1 MDTIADILVIG
12 GGVNGAGIARD
23 AAGRGCSVIL
33 CEQGDLASAT
43 SSASTKLFH
52 GGLRYLE
59 SYDFRLVRKALIE
72 REVLL
77 ANMPHIAH
85 PMRFVLPHMRGMRPK
100 WLLRLGLFL
109 YDHLGGRKRLPG
121 TCVLD
126 LRDDV
131 AGRALKPGF
140 RTAFEYSDGW
150 VDDARLVVLNARDA
164 ADKGAEIRTRTKVI
178 AARRDGDAWLVTLRR
193 GEAETQVR
201 ARVLINAAGP
211 WVNIVT
217 EQALGET
224 PPDPVRLVRGSHI
237 VVPRLFDHDRAYFF
251 QNADGRIMFAIPYH
265 QDFTV
270 IGTTDVDHSGDPAGA
285 TCSEDEI
292 NYLCAAASE
301 YFATP
306 VRPTDVVWTFSGVRP
321 LDDAGDGKASAA
333 SRDYH
338 IRIDAGPPPLLTIY
352 GGKITTYRK
361 LAEQVVEHL
370 GRWLDLNGHAWTA
383 NAPLPGGDFEFDG
396 QAALTARLMA
406 DYPFLAASNAAR
418 LIAAYGKDAWQMLG
432 GATSPGD
439 LGRDFGAGLSEVEI
453 RWMITR
459 EWAETAED
467 ILWRRSKCGLSMD
480 AAQIAA
486 LEQWLKETKP

>member
-23 AAGRGCSVIL
+23 ASGRGLSVIL

-77 ANMPHIAH
+77 ANMPHISH
-85 PMRFVLPHMRGMRPK
+85 PMRFVLPHMQGMRPK

-121 TCVLD
+121 TRVLD
-126 LRDDV
+126 LRQDK

-150 VDDARLVVLNARDA
+150 VNDARLVVLNARDA
-164 ADKGAEIRTRTKVI
+164 ADRGADIRTRTKVMS
-178 AARRDGDAWLVTLRR
+178 ARRDGGNWLVTLRH
-193 GEAETQVR
+193 GDTDEQVR
-201 ARVLINAAGP
+201 AKVLINAAGP
-211 WVNIVT
+211 WVNIVMQ
-217 EQALGET
+217 QALGAT
-224 PPDPVRLVRGSHI
+224 PPDPLRLVRGSHI

-270 IGTTDVDHSGDPAGA
+270 IGTTDVDHTGDPSQAA
-285 TCSEDEI
+285 CSDAEI
-292 NYLCAAASE
+292 AYLCSAASE
-301 YFATP
+301 YFAAP
-306 VRPTDVVWTFSGVRP
+306 VRPADVVWTFSGVRP
-321 LDDAGDGKASAA
+321 LDDAGGGKASAA

-338 IRIDAGPPPLLTIY
+338 IRIESGPPPLLTIY

-361 LAEQVVEHL
+361 LAEQAVEHL
-370 GRWLDLNGHAWTA
+370 GRWLELSGHAWTGH
-383 NAPLPGGDFEFDG
+383 APLPGGDFEFDG
-396 QAALTARLMA
+396 RAALTARLMA
-406 DYPFLAASNAAR
+406 DYPFLAANNAAR
-418 LIAAYGKDAWQMLG
+418 LIAAYGTDTWRMLG
-432 GATSPGD
+432 NARSAGD

-453 RWMITR
+453 RWMIAR
-459 EWAETAED
+459 EWAVTAED
-467 ILWRRSKCGLSMD
+467 ILWRRSKCGLAMD
-480 AAQIAA
+480 EAQIAA
-486 LEQWLKETKP
+486 LENWLKET